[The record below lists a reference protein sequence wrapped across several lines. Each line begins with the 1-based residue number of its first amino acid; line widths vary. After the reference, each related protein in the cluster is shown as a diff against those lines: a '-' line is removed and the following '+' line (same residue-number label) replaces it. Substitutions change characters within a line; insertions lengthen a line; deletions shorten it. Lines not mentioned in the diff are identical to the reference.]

1 MPRYTQKRGGSKRS
15 VRSSRLAN
23 YKKYKKKKEYL
34 KVKSFLPAPKEL
46 TILIVN
52 EFVKKIIEAVLG

>member
-1 MPRYTQKRGGSKRS
+1 MPRYTHKRS
-15 VRSSRLAN
+15 IRSSRIAN
-23 YKKYKKKKEYL
+23 YRKYKKKKEYL
-34 KVKSFLPAPKEL
+34 KVKNFLPTPKEL